1 MLLQHFFKVCNSY
14 LKLPTYLPHLIN
26 GISQIN
32 DFDLNKNIRKL
43 LENLFLVLCIC
54 YFKNILLYFLE
65 LETDVLSRVI
75 YSNMPFRGIIFQYR
89 LLLISPLNVFLI
101 TGGIPKAFI
110 KTFISRYSV
119 ISSYYHKDGKFSISS
134 T

>member
-1 MLLQHFFKVCNSY
+1 MLLQHFFKVSKMN
-14 LKLPTYLPHLIN
+14 LMLPTYLTYLVN
-26 GISQIN
+26 GVSQII
-32 DFDLNKNIRKL
+32 DIHLNKNIRKL
-43 LENLFLVLCIC
+43 LENLFHVLCFRH
-54 YFKNILLYFLE
+54 FKNILSYFLE

-89 LLLISPLNVFLI
+89 VLLISPLNVFLI